1 MTQRAQDLCPCPLQ
15 QKMRGRR
22 GDLWQLPRVQVHH
35 ASIGPEHAVRLSHAT
50 RQFASDTGLTRD
62 DLLTLP
68 AQDILASRVFNT
80 QTPQET

>member
-1 MTQRAQDLCPCPLQ
+1 MATAASPGASRALAHA
-15 QKMRGRR
+15 G
-22 GDLWQLPRVQVHH
+22 